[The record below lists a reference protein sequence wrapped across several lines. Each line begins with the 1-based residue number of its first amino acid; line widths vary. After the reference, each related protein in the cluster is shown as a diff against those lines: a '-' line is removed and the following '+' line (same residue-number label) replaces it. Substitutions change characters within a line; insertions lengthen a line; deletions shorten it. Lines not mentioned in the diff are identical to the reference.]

1 IKKDTRQKSESIKY
15 RQWSYSALAALLA
28 VSLSA
33 CGDDKSA
40 TKDSTTETS
49 HSADRTSSNTS
60 PATDKGDKSTDT
72 VTDMN
77 TVANATADADNA
89 EVDLQPI
96 ADEYIAI
103 LSTDETKVALV
114 NTLPGNIWLSIEG
127 TFINS

>member
-1 IKKDTRQKSESIKY
+1 MGTLMTKTFLNKKFWIKKDTRQKSESIKY

-60 PATDKGDKSTDT
+60 PATDEGDKSPDT

-89 EVDLQPI
+89 EVDLPRI
-96 ADEYIAI
+96 ADAYLASICP
-103 LSTDETKVALV
+103 DEL
-114 NTLPGNIWLSIEG
+114 
-127 TFINS
+127 